1 MLNPT
6 DARVFALLANGM
18 QWTARYTAACIER
31 SPVVALRS
39 LRRLTDA
46 GLVIEQVGVRRG
58 FGTGSAPSVYTRVPG
73 AVFPGV
79 TPWGQRDTRRRPA
92 PVLAPQVVYVAPQPV
107 TAAPTLAG
115 TVAQTMRGKD

>member
-1 MLNPT
+1 MPDDPRKT
-6 DARVFALLANGM
+6 TSEISEQFLLGDLLKLLM
-18 QWTARYTAACIER
+18 GE
-31 SPVVALRS
+31 
-39 LRRLTDA
+39 
-46 GLVIEQVGVRRG
+46 IEQVGVRRG